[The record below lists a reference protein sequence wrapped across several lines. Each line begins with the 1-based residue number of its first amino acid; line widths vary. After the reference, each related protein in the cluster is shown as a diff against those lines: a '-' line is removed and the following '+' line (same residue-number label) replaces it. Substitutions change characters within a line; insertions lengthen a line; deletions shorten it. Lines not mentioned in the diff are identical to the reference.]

1 MHYEIVFF
9 FIRLFNIFFF
19 FDVLHVIMV
28 YGRTACVCVRRLQ
41 IHQDLRD
48 DLAKVKTLEALANVS
63 QQLKLRC
70 QVTDAPA
77 GKKKANAKKKK

>member
-1 MHYEIVFF
+1 M
-9 FIRLFNIFFF
+9 
-19 FDVLHVIMV
+19 D
-28 YGRTACVCVRRLQ
+28 CVCACVRRLQ

-77 GKKKANAKKKK
+77 GEKKANANAVSVHIFREDLEKS